1 MKLTSMQKMLA
12 VIAIVVVVAIAAV
25 ALLIV
30 PKFGELSQLET
41 DREAAL
47 AQVQQSNMRV
57 AQLRESAAKASIT
70 QAELLKL
77 ANQFPESPEL
87 PSLIMELQDAANSS
101 GIRFTTFGPGKPVT
115 ATDGRYTQLPLDVA
129 FTGTWS
135 DMLDYLRRVNH
146 MTRAIRVT
154 NVALASVA
162 PPTDRSLASEDMTLT
177 LTLGMRAYVMGVNG
191 QAPAA
196 PAAQAATA
204 TVPAQ

>member
-12 VIAIVVVVAIAAV
+12 VVAIVVVIAIAAV

-30 PKFGELSQLET
+30 PKFGELSQLAL

-47 AQVQQSNMRV
+47 AEVQQTQTRV
-57 AQLRESAAKASIT
+57 AQLRQSAAKASVT

-77 ANQFPESPEL
+77 ANQFPENPEL

-101 GIRFTTFGPGKPVT
+101 GIRFTTFGPGKPGT
-115 ATDGRYTQLPLDVA
+115 AVDGRYTELPLEVA

-154 NVALASVA
+154 SVSLAGQAA
-162 PPTDRSLASEDMTLT
+162 PLDPAQASEDMTLS
-177 LTLGMRAYVMGVNG
+177 LTLSMRAYVMAVNG
-191 QAPAA
+191 QP
-196 PAAQAATA
+196 PVAQSATA
-204 TVPAQ
+204 TAPQP

>member
-12 VIAIVVVVAIAAV
+12 VIAVVVLMAIAAV

-30 PKFGELSQLET
+30 PKFGELSQLDV

-47 AQVQQSNMRV
+47 AEVQQARTRV
-57 AQLRESAAKASIT
+57 AQLRQSAAKASIT

-77 ANQFPESPEL
+77 ANEFPETPEL
-87 PSLIMELQDAANSS
+87 PSLIMELQDAANAS
-101 GIRFTTFGPGKPVT
+101 GIRFATFGPGKPV
-115 ATDGRYTQLPLDVA
+115 AAIDGRYTELPLDVA

-135 DMLDYLRRVNH
+135 DMLDYMRRVNH

-154 NVALASVA
+154 DVTLAGQA
-162 PPTDRSLASEDMTLT
+162 PPTQPSLASEDMTLT
-177 LTLGMRAYVMGVNG
+177 LTLAMRAYVMGVNG

-196 PAAQAATA
+196 AAAPAATTA
-204 TVPAQ
+204 PAQ